1 MVPPSHR
8 ERAVDGGFMADQW
21 SWNFLFYL
29 WADAWPTIDWKYVYS
44 RMVYTWLTL
53 WNRILPSGGC
63 LLSEEEGR
71 IPRSPPSIRLEFLVF
86 RAVELWAGLGAA
98 VGRGGHGFRRY
109 KVMRFSRCFSNFLQ
123 REELALL
130 LKCEV

>member
-1 MVPPSHR
+1 MVVEFLVLFMGRCTADDRLEICLFQDGLHL
-8 ERAVDGGFMADQW
+8 VDSLESNSALRG
-21 SWNFLFYL
+21 
-29 WADAWPTIDWKYVYS
+29 
-44 RMVYTWLTL
+44 
-53 WNRILPSGGC
+53 LPSLGG
-63 LLSEEEGR
+63 GR
-71 IPRSPPSIRLEFLVF
+71 KDTSISSKSIRLEFLVF